1 MGAVSFKVDK
11 GFTKTER
18 YLNKL
23 LHVFKKSRLDDYGR
37 AGVELLKENTPTD
50 TGLTSESWDYVVE
63 ITDERVRIVWTNSNV
78 AEDMTAPVAVII
90 QEGHA
95 SKNGYWVE
103 GVDYINPALKPL
115 FDQIAKD
122 MWKEVCRVDG

>member
-1 MGAVSFKVDK
+1 MGVNYRVNKPFS
-11 GFTKTER
+11 KTER
-18 YLNKL
+18 YLIKL
-23 LHVFKKSRLDDYGR
+23 LHVFKKSSLDKYGK

-50 TGLTSESWDYVVE
+50 TGLTAESWDYVVD
-63 ITDERVRIVWTNSNV
+63 ISDDVIKIVWTNSNV

-95 SKNGYWVE
+95 SKNGAWVE

-115 FDQIAKD
+115 FDKIAKD
-122 MWKEVCRVDG
+122 MWEEVCRVDG

>member
-1 MGAVSFKVDK
+1 MGVYFKVDK
-11 GFTKTER
+11 NFTKTER

-23 LHVFKKSRLDDYGR
+23 QHLFKKSRLDDYGR

-50 TGLTSESWDYVVE
+50 SGLTSESWDYVVD
-63 ITDERVRIVWTNSNV
+63 IDEDTVRIVWTNSNV
-78 AEDMTAPVAVII
+78 AEGELATPVAVIL

-95 SKNGYWVE
+95 AKNGYWVE
-103 GVDYINPALKPL
+103 GIDYINPALKPL

>member
-1 MGAVSFKVDK
+1 MGVYFKVDK
-11 GFTKTER
+11 NFTKTER

-23 LHVFKKSRLDDYGR
+23 QHLFKKSRLDDYGR

-50 TGLTSESWDYVVE
+50 SGVTSESWDYVVD
-63 ITDERVRIVWTNSNV
+63 IDEDTVRIVWTNSNV
-78 AEDMTAPVAVII
+78 AEGELTTPVAVIL

-95 SKNGYWVE
+95 AKNGYWVE
-103 GVDYINPALKPL
+103 GIDYINPALKPL